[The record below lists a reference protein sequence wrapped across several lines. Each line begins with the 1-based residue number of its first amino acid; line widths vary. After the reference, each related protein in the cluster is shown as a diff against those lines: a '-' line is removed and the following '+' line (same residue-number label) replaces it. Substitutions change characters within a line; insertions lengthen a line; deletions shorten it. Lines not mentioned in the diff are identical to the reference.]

1 MNPEISILILTHN
14 QRCLLERCLDSVLN
28 QIIDVPH
35 EIIVYDDRSND
46 GTMEFVKQLSCSE
59 QVIQKKNLI
68 ELKYIYRS
76 VDEKP
81 EGVIGWN
88 RLMAYKQAR
97 GKYFVNVDAD
107 DFLIGTDLYQKE
119 YEMLEKHPE
128 CSMVQTRLL
137 KLNEGEDKDKTSIGY
152 PYSPKLEDGALFSL
166 EDVLR
171 YELIGQHQ
179 TYMYRRRPKDDMV
192 RLLGNSFEDYYIT
205 YYHLQFG
212 PVVFLDIVGYVWV
225 QYPTSSSHSP
235 NSEERLADHVSMLL
249 NFARLF
255 ENSRY
260 LFLSTSVGK
269 LRQKIKQVPCYP
281 NLSDNRRKRWSTSK
295 VFMNRFYSEKHHS
308 ARSWAKYCII
318 RLLLFMIGYVKLN
331 SKLWLDLLYQ
341 MMV

>member
-119 YEMLEKHPE
+119 YEMYRTKIVTKMRE
-128 CSMVQTRLL
+128 VAITD
-137 KLNEGEDKDKTSIGY
+137 EDKKI
-152 PYSPKLEDGALFSL
+152 AF
-166 EDVLR
+166 
-171 YELIGQHQ
+171 
-179 TYMYRRRPKDDMV
+179 
-192 RLLGNSFEDYYIT
+192 
-205 YYHLQFG
+205 
-212 PVVFLDIVGYVWV
+212 GYV
-225 QYPTSSSHSP
+225 
-235 NSEERLADHVSMLL
+235 
-249 NFARLF
+249 
-255 ENSRY
+255 
-260 LFLSTSVGK
+260 
-269 LRQKIKQVPCYP
+269 I
-281 NLSDNRRKRWSTSK
+281 
-295 VFMNRFYSEKHHS
+295 
-308 ARSWAKYCII
+308 
-318 RLLLFMIGYVKLN
+318 
-331 SKLWLDLLYQ
+331 
-341 MMV
+341 